1 MSEAQP
7 NMTEPK
13 KMFNRNV
20 AAILGAA
27 CIVVLVFSLVGAY
40 AYYTPIIN
48 GKNDKLSSLD
58 SQVAS
63 LNNQIAEQNNT
74 ISSLE
79 TNMTTLQEQTKNIH
93 ILGAEN
99 PPYFWLY
106 NQTGGLVSN
115 LTRFL
120 ATGEEVLGG
129 TPGNVSSGY
138 IVVWISTDNNNT
150 STYVQVYGENY
161 NQTINVGSGGI
172 AIFPIPAGIF
182 GVIVGISEGEAT
194 VTFSEMYVH

>member
-13 KMFNRNV
+13 KMFNRNI
-20 AAILGAA
+20 APTLGAVA
-27 CIVVLVFSLVGAY
+27 CIVVLIFSLVGAY

-48 GKNDKLSSLD
+48 GKNGEISSLD

-63 LNNQIAEQNNT
+63 LNNQIAKQNNT

-79 TNMTTLQEQTKNIH
+79 TQMRTQQEQTKNIH
-93 ILGAEN
+93 IFGEEK

-106 NQTGGLVSN
+106 NQTGVSN
-115 LTRFL
+115 VTRFL
-120 ATGEEVLGG
+120 TTGEEVLGG

-138 IVVWISTDNNNT
+138 LVVWISTDNNNT
-150 STYVQVYGENY
+150 STYVQVYGVTNGTQTYDE
-161 NQTINVGSGGI
+161 TINVGSGGI

-194 VTFSEMYVH
+194 VTFS